1 MKTYT
6 PPVLAALGASAV
18 AVVQLLHLNF
28 SSGVVALNLSTWDL
42 VFDGV
47 TYKGAYGLG
56 AISAVTDKPGEVQGI
71 TLELAGGPADRI
83 TLALDA
89 ADVVQGTVCTI
100 RTAIIETTGYTVLDA
115 PIEWLGTLDTMSIAE
130 DGQSASI
137 RITAESR
144 AVALLRGTPSF
155 YAEADQTAIS
165 ATDHSMQY
173 VVDQVDKPVIW
184 PAKAFFYQ

>member
-1 MKTYT
+1 
-6 PPVLAALGASAV
+6 VLAALGASAV